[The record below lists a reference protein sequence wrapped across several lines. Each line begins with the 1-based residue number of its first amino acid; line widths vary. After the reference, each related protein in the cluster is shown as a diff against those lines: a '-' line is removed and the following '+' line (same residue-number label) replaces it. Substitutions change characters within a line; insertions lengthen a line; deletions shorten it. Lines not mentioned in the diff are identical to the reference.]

1 MRCIT
6 CSEGIFRGIGYKL
19 GYKFGTFA
27 IGVPADKFV
36 SAVCNGFER
45 DLLSRFVL
53 AVVAVG
59 QLFSAVMNQSYALA
73 HDCTECKFGSNY
85 FHGQRCLDGSVFLI
99 GIRDRIRSL
108 FGKIQSAEIDG
119 ILMFFKVIL
128 ILCRYT
134 TDDHVF
140 RLGRKFVADDIGGF
154 SFRKSRIRCVQSQ
167 RSDVRGRSVE

>member
-1 MRCIT
+1 MI
-6 CSEGIFRGIGYKL
+6 
-19 GYKFGTFA
+19 
-27 IGVPADKFV
+27 
-36 SAVCNGFER
+36 
-45 DLLSRFVL
+45 

-59 QLFSAVMNQSYALA
+59 LLFPTVMNETSSLA
-73 HDCTECKFGSNY
+73 HDCLKCKFRFNH

-108 FGKIQSAEIDG
+108 FFKIQSAEIDG
-119 ILMFFKVIL
+119 VLGFFEIFFTR
-128 ILCRYT
+128 CRNKIQSAEIDGVLGFFEIFFT
-134 TDDHVF
+134 RCRNAADDHVF